1 MLLIISFF
9 ITSLNLLKS
18 IGVVFNSPI
27 SNLPALP
34 FRLLKTHGSLFN
46 LSISKSNLSTS
57 YFKSAKSVFLA
68 KSDVSTPAA
77 FLNLLLLFN
86 YANLI

>member
-1 MLLIISFF
+1 MFLITSFF

-18 IGVVFNSPI
+18 VGVVFNSPI

-46 LSISKSNLSTS
+46 LSISNLSTS